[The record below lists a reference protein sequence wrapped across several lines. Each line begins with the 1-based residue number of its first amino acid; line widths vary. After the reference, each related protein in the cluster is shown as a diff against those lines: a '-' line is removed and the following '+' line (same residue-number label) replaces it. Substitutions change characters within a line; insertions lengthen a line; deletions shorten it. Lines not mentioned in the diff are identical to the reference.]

1 VQRREHGSIAAENLS
16 VCFFDRKITYDVLL
30 RAEEIRENEK
40 KIFGWVAAGD
50 SVQEITK
57 KGGYF

>member
-1 VQRREHGSIAAENLS
+1 VPR
-16 VCFFDRKITYDVLL
+16 DVAYEVLI

-40 KIFGWVAAGD
+40 KIFGWVKAGD